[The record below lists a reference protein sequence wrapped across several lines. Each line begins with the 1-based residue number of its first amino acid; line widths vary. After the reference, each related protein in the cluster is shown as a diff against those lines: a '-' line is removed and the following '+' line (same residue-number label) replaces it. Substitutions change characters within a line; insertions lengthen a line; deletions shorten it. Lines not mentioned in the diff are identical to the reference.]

1 MTRTHYQVQMQ
12 AEAEERRRK
21 IAANLLAGL
30 NYRDMAEALNI
41 GIGTISGDVKMIL
54 KRLRVDQGRAF
65 FLAQSGV
72 FIRPHAVSLNR

>member
-12 AEAEERRRK
+12 AEAEERRK
-21 IAANLLAGL
+21 KVAANLLAGL

-54 KRLRVDQGRAF
+54 KRLRADKSCAF

-72 FIRPHAVSLNR
+72 FIGALAMCLDR